1 MSALTLGDPP
11 LYFICLYFRIFFVK
25 LCILTYFIFVFLY
38 FWSSAWVVHNCI
50 LYVCI
55 FVFLSYLFFCISG
68 RVLMVPGLGG
78 PPSLGLAPAETDFGR
93 FGADFEGS
101 PGQVPLFR

>member
-1 MSALTLGDPP
+1 M
-11 LYFICLYFRIFFVK
+11 
-25 LCILTYFIFVFLY
+25 
-38 FWSSAWVVHNCI
+38 VHNCI

-68 RVLMVPGLGG
+68 RALMVPGLGG
-78 PPSLGLAPAETDFGR
+78 PPSHGLAPAETDFGR